1 MTIGPWKPIELQVY
15 DNKIVD
21 VDIRSEVSE
30 SFGVN
35 LTVGLTFSHKKP
47 CFATFILEDTT
58 GTFRAITCNIAAS
71 SGQAKVSL
79 QFDPGDLKMW
89 YPVGYGDQPL
99 YIGTVE
105 LRDEVGKSYSIDT
118 EGVNDIQHKKL
129 LDVRTERL
137 AFRRARVVQE
147 KLIDQDG
154 LTFLFE
160 INNIRIFCG
169 GRLMFQSSLYYH
181 WFMFLNKVPIGS
193 LPIPS

>member
-1 MTIGPWKPIELQVY
+1 MTVGPWKPIELQTY

-35 LTVGLTFSHKKP
+35 LTVGLTFSDKKR
-47 CFATFILEDTT
+47 CFATFILKEAN
-58 GTFRAITCNIAAS
+58 GTFKAATYNIAAG

-79 QFDPGDLKMW
+79 QFNPGDLKMW
-89 YPVGYGDQPL
+89 YPVGYGEQPL
-99 YIGTVE
+99 YTGTVE
-105 LRDEVGKSYSIDT
+105 LRDEVGEYYPIDT
-118 EGVNDIQHKKL
+118 EGVNDIQHGKL

-147 KLIDQDG
+147 KLIDEDG

-169 GRLMFQSSLYYH
+169 GRLMSQSFLHYH